1 MKLIG
6 ITGKASSGKDTI
18 AHYLW
23 GRHAFTSIAFADP
36 LKLAAKAMFGL
47 TSAQTW
53 DADQKEVVIP
63 HWGMSPRQIFQL
75 LGTEAA
81 KPVFGKDVWIKR
93 WRISYD
99 MLSRTDHIVVPD
111 VRFDEEAEAIRGLG
125 GVIVEVQRGVGLQG
139 STGTHAS
146 ELGLLKLPDYVID
159 NNGTL
164 EDLFMQVEH
173 VILKMECL

>member
-6 ITGKASSGKDTI
+6 ITGKARSGKDTI
-18 AHYLW
+18 AEYLW
-23 GRHAFTSIAFADP
+23 GRHAFTRIAFADP
-36 LKLAAKAMFGL
+36 LKLAAQAMFGL
-47 TSAQTW
+47 SAAQTW

-81 KPVFGKDVWIKR
+81 KPVFGKDIWIKR

-164 EDLFMQVEH
+164 EDLFMQVEN
-173 VILKMECL
+173 VILKMEGL